1 MRRNAALF
9 SHRRIRDIYLVCGS
23 LLCSRVNSGEVAILS
38 NDTQRVSSKIQK
50 VFDTVVDTV
59 FGIILVFIMIGIA
72 IGTVKLFITT
82 WELFFFKGITGH
94 YINIISDVLTL
105 YVLIELSRS
114 LVEYFH
120 THRLRLT
127 FIIDAAIVFVL
138 REILIT
144 LFKHELKPEMLYAL
158 SAFIL
163 VLGIIRIGSI
173 FAYQREKGIL

>member
-1 MRRNAALF
+1 
-9 SHRRIRDIYLVCGS
+9 
-23 LLCSRVNSGEVAILS
+23 LS
-38 NDTQRVSSKIQK
+38 NEPRKLSSRIQK
-50 VFDTVVDTV
+50 LFDSVVDVV

-72 IGTVKLFITT
+72 IGTAKLFITT
-82 WELFFFKGITGH
+82 WDLLSFEGVTGH

-173 FAYQREKGIL
+173 FAYQREKKISA